1 MVRDMVRPVD
11 CINMGLLM
19 HFYGYDK
26 FLDQKHHVEYHD
38 GR

>member
-1 MVRDMVRPVD
+1 MVGDMVRPVD

-19 HFYGYDK
+19 HSYGYGK

-38 GR
+38 GI